1 MTESYDFDHP
11 GELKHAAATE
21 AVGART
27 LRIAHLTP
35 TYFSAESVVGGGERY
50 VLNLAQALKT
60 TEESNSLRYSFRQ
73 TILSLG
79 SAAKLLMQGGIPIRV
94 FLNDN
99 PSADPMSGMSELLWR
114 ELADYDLIH
123 VHQSLT
129 VFGAYCSIIAKTLRK
144 PLILTDLGGGY
155 NPVMSTGKGLELAD
169 GVISISSFA
178 HSFIAPYF
186 SGPYEVVIGPVDTD
200 FFDIGAS
207 ADAGPPVAICV
218 SRILPHKGID
228 RIIKA
233 LPPGLKLRVVGRIY
247 DQAYYA
253 LLKQMSVGKDVEFI
267 HDADDKKLL
276 SLYQSSDLFLQGS
289 TVKDCNGNIVPKPE
303 LMGLTTLE
311 AIACG
316 LPVIVSDGG
325 ALPELIPDADYG
337 RVFSTHD
344 ELRGYLDD
352 FMRGRWPE
360 RADPQEAHSHVV
372 NHYSY
377 KTVGARL
384 GRFYTFIY
392 NGDNT

>member
-1 MTESYDFDHP
+1 MTKSHDFDHS
-11 GELKHAAATE
+11 GQLKDAAVTE
-21 AVGART
+21 AAGVRT
-27 LRIAHLTP
+27 LRVAHLTP
-35 TYFSAESVVGGGERY
+35 TYFSGESVVGGGERY
-50 VLNLAQALKT
+50 VLNLAQALMVAQQ
-60 TEESNSLRYSFRQ
+60 SNSLPYSFKQ

-79 SAAKLLMQGGIPIRV
+79 SEAKLLVQCGIPIRI
-94 FLNDN
+94 FPNNN
-99 PSADPMSGMSELLWR
+99 PSTDPMNGMSELLWR

-155 NPVMSTGKGLELAD
+155 NAVMLKGKGLELAD
-169 GVISISSFA
+169 GVISISRFA

-186 SGPYEVVIGPVDTD
+186 SGPYEVIIGPVDTD
-200 FFDIGAS
+200 FFSIGAS
-207 ADAGPPVAICV
+207 TSHSPPVAICV

-233 LPPGLKLRVVGRIY
+233 LPPAFKLRVVGRIY
-247 DQAYYA
+247 DQAYYE

-289 TVKDCNGNIVPKPE
+289 TCKDCNGNVVPKPE

-325 ALPELIPDADYG
+325 SLPELIPDSDYG

-352 FMRGRWPE
+352 FLRELWPE
-360 RADPQEAHSHVV
+360 RASLQEAHSYVV

-377 KTVGARL
+377 NTAGTRL
-384 GRFYTFIY
+384 GRFYALIY
-392 NGDNT
+392 NGTNR